1 MQQECNEL
9 KLNKAETRM
18 YKSRAYFMRR
28 ENWVQH
34 LHHQQQHCK
43 LKKKCISRISLHFS
57 AIHMQLQCNLYIGA
71 SFNKIFSKIL
81 QHGDDRTYIC
91 FSNDRLCRNM
101 QRISFTDPPFF
112 QVFLPALYNCSQLS
126 FSPMTQQ
133 SSCIFPPLKDVQF
146 AASN

>member
-1 MQQECNEL
+1 MQYECNEL

-57 AIHMQLQCNLYIGA
+57 AIC
-71 SFNKIFSKIL
+71 SSSV
-81 QHGDDRTYIC
+81 IC
-91 FSNDRLCRNM
+91 IEM
-101 QRISFTDPPFF
+101 
-112 QVFLPALYNCSQLS
+112 
-126 FSPMTQQ
+126 
-133 SSCIFPPLKDVQF
+133 CIYLI
-146 AASN
+146 